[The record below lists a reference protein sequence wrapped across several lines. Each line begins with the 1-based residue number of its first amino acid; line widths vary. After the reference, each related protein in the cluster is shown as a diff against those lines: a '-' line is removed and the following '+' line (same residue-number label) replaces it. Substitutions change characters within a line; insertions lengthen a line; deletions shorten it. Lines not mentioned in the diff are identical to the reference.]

1 MQVFMRTAFS
11 AAAIAALSISFAQA
25 QQTLAPVVV
34 SANPLGAD
42 INDLITPVSVLRGD
56 QLTQNQSST
65 LGQTLNQLPGVSSSD
80 FGPNSSRPVIR
91 GLDGDR
97 IRIMNNGGASM
108 DVSGLSYDHAVGIE
122 PLLVEQIE
130 VVRGPAA
137 LQYGGSAIGGAVNVI
152 DNRIPKAPVKGVNG
166 RGELRAGGAES
177 ERAAAG
183 VVTVGDGRFALH
195 VDGADRK
202 TDDLKVPKQAGR
214 RDEDGPGSLNQG
226 RLLNSNS
233 DQQSGAIGASLTGD
247 HGYLGISL
255 DSYKNDYGTGLFEVE
270 DDETDLT
277 KPKRIRLKQE
287 RLTLAG
293 EQRNLAGKMGPLE
306 SIRGS
311 FSSTDYKHEELAGG
325 EVEATYKN
333 KGWDSRIEGTHL
345 PIQTSLGALKGAWG
359 IQGSESKFSAT
370 GSEHHGTFVPNAKTD
385 SKALFVFEELS
396 FAPGK
401 AVNAGFRYE
410 DVKVQSL
417 GGVKHIDNGV
427 SETFDVDSKKF
438 KPFSLALGY
447 RQDMGAGWTGT
458 AGLSYTER
466 APTFYELYAD
476 GEHHAT
482 GTYERGNSSNKKE
495 KGTTLELGMKF
506 KTPTTRAN
514 FSAYVTEFSNFIGLV
529 QGGYVNHHG
538 EYPRLDKEDCE
549 AAVNPRQHCSPLYNF
564 TGIKAR
570 LYGLEADGRFPLAS
584 GLFGKASQLN
594 LDWKAD
600 YARGENRTTG
610 GALPR
615 IAPFRL
621 SSALVYSEG
630 KYSSQVDVQHAARQN
645 RYADDLG
652 ATPSYT
658 MFGLGASY
666 KTAVSGMKS
675 AYLFLRVH
683 NLTNVEARNA
693 SSVLRDMA
701 PAGARAIRVGFRGN
715 F

>member
-11 AAAIAALSISFAQA
+11 AAAVAALSISFAHA
-25 QQTLAPVVV
+25 QQTLEPVVV

-56 QLTQNQSST
+56 QLSQKQSST
-65 LGQTLNQLPGVSSSD
+65 LGQTLNGLPGVGSTD
-80 FGPNSSRPVIR
+80 FGPNSSRPTIR

-97 IRIMNNGGASM
+97 VRVMSNGGASL
-108 DVSGLSYDHAVGIE
+108 DASTLSYDHAVAIE

-152 DNRIPKAPVKGVNG
+152 DNRIPKAPVKGVHG
-166 RGELRAGGAES
+166 RAEVRAGGAES
-177 ERAAAG
+177 EKAAAG
-183 VVTVGDGRFALH
+183 LVTVGNGAFAIH
-195 VDGADRK
+195 VDGSSRK

-214 RDEDGPGSLNQG
+214 EGFISQG
-226 RLLNSNS
+226 KLLNSDA
-233 DQQSGAIGASLTGD
+233 DQQGGALGFSLTND
-247 HGYLGISL
+247 HGYLGLSV
-255 DSYKNDYGTGLFEVE
+255 DTYRNEYGTGLYEE
-270 DDETDLT
+270 GDITSPT
-277 KPKRIRLKQE
+277 RIKLKQDK
-287 RLTLAG
+287 LTFAG
-293 EQRNLAGKMGPLE
+293 EQRNLTGKAGPFE

-311 FSSTDYKHEELAGG
+311 FSTTDYKHEESAGG
-325 EVEATYKN
+325 VVESTFKN

-345 PIQTSLGALKGAWG
+345 PIQTSLGSLKGAWG
-359 IQGSESKFSAT
+359 IQGAESKFSAI
-370 GSEHHGTFVPNAKTD
+370 GDVTFIPNTQTN
-385 SKALFVFEELS
+385 SMALFVFEELS

-401 AVNAGFRYE
+401 AVNGGLRLE
-410 DVKVQSL
+410 SVKVDSF
-417 GGVKHIDNGV
+417 GGGTNG
-427 SETFDVDSKKF
+427 ETESFTADSKKF
-438 KPFSLALGY
+438 KPFSASVGY
-447 RQDMGAGWTGT
+447 RQDMGSGWTAT
-458 AGLSYTER
+458 SGLSYTER
-466 APTFYELYAD
+466 APTFYELYAN
-476 GEHHAT
+476 GMHHAT
-482 GTYERGNSSNKKE
+482 ETYEKGNADNKKE
-495 KGTTLELGMKF
+495 KGTTLELGLKF

-514 FSAYVTEFSNFIGLV
+514 FGAYVTEFSNFIGLT
-529 QGGYVNHHG
+529 QGGYVD
-538 EYPRLDKEDCE
+538 ELDGRIQSLDIDECE
-549 AAVNPRQHCSPLYNF
+549 ADVGGNGHCVPKYNF
-564 TGIKAR
+564 SGIKAR

-600 YARGENRTTG
+600 YVRGENRSTG

-615 IAPFRL
+615 ISPLRL

-630 KYSSQVDVQHAARQN
+630 KYSSQVDVQYAARQN

-675 AYLFLRVH
+675 AYLFMRVD
-683 NLTNVEARNA
+683 NVTDVEARNA

-701 PAGARAIRVGFRGN
+701 PAGARAIKVGLRGN

>member
-11 AAAIAALSISFAQA
+11 AAAVAALSIPFAHA
-25 QQTLAPVVV
+25 QQTLSPVVV
-34 SANPLGAD
+34 SANPLGSD

-97 IRIMNNGGASM
+97 IRILNNGGASM
-108 DVSGLSYDHAVGIE
+108 DVSGLSYDHAVAIE
-122 PLLVEQIE
+122 PLLVDQIE

-152 DNRIPKAPVKGVNG
+152 DNRIPKAPVKGVHG

-183 VVTVGDGRFALH
+183 LVTVGDGRFALH
-195 VDGADRK
+195 VDGSDRK

-214 RDEDGPGSLNQG
+214 GQAINQG
-226 RLLNSNS
+226 RLLNSNA
-233 DQQSGAIGASLTGD
+233 DQQSGAVGASLTGD
-247 HGYLGISL
+247 HGYLGVSL
-255 DSYKNDYGTGLFEVE
+255 DSYKNDYGTGLFEAN
-270 DDETDLT
+270 DLAE
-277 KPKRIRLKQE
+277 PKRIRLKQD
-287 RLTLAG
+287 RVTLAG
-293 EQRNLAGKMGPLE
+293 EQRNLGGKAGPFE

-311 FSSTDYKHEELAGG
+311 FSSTDYKHEELKAN
-325 EVEATYKN
+325 EVEATFKN
-333 KGWDSRIEGTHL
+333 KGWDSRIEGTHI
-345 PIQTSLGALKGAWG
+345 PIQTSLGSLKGAWG

-385 SKALFVFEELS
+385 SKAVFVFEELS

-417 GGVKHIDNGV
+417 GGTKHIHEDGDV
-427 SETFDVDSKKF
+427 ESFAVDSKKF

-447 RQDMGAGWTGT
+447 RQDMGSGWTAT
-458 AGLSYTER
+458 SGLSYTER

-482 GTYERGNSSNKKE
+482 GTYERGNSGNKKE

-514 FSAYVTEFSNFIGLV
+514 FSAYVTEFSNFIGLI
-529 QGGYVNHHG
+529 QGTETSEEG
-538 EYPRLDKEDCE
+538 
-549 AAVNPRQHCSPLYNF
+549 SPIYNF
-564 TGIKAR
+564 QGIKAR

-584 GLFGKASQLN
+584 GLFGKAGQLN
-594 LDWKAD
+594 VDWKAD

-615 IAPFRL
+615 IAPLRL

-630 KYSSQVDVQHAARQN
+630 KYSSQVDVQYAARQN

-652 ATPSYT
+652 ATPSYA

-701 PAGARAIRVGFRGN
+701 PAGARAIKVGLRGN

>member
-11 AAAIAALSISFAQA
+11 AAAVAALSVSFAHA
-25 QQTLAPVVV
+25 QQTLSPVVV
-34 SANPLGAD
+34 SANPLGSD

-97 IRIMNNGGASM
+97 IRIMNNGSASM
-108 DVSGLSYDHAVGIE
+108 DVSGLSSDHAVGIE

-152 DNRIPKAPVKGVNG
+152 DNRIPKAPVKGVHG
-166 RGELRAGGAES
+166 RGELRAGGPES

-214 RDEDGPGSLNQG
+214 GEAINQG
-226 RLLNSNS
+226 RLLNSNA

-247 HGYLGISL
+247 HGYFGLSV
-255 DSYKNDYGTGLFEVE
+255 DSYKNDYGTGLFE
-270 DDETDLT
+270 DNQLAN
-277 KPKRIRLKQE
+277 PKRIKLKQD

-311 FSSTDYKHEELAGG
+311 FSSTDYKHEETKAGD
-325 EVEATYKN
+325 VEATFKN
-333 KGWDSRIEGTHL
+333 KGWDSRIEGTHI
-345 PIQTSLGALKGAWG
+345 PIQTSWGSLKGAWG

-370 GSEHHGTFVPNAKTD
+370 GSGDHGTFVPNAKTD

-417 GGVKHIDNGV
+417 GGVKHDD
-427 SETFDVDSKKF
+427 DVFSADSKKF

-447 RQDMGAGWTGT
+447 RQDMGSGWTAT
-458 AGLSYTER
+458 SGLSYTER

-495 KGTTLELGMKF
+495 KGATLELGMKF

-529 QGGYVNHHG
+529 QDGYVDHHG
-538 EYPRLDKEDCE
+538 GNYSLTQAVCE
-549 AAVNPRQHCSPLYNF
+549 GGVRHCSAQYKF

-584 GLFGKASQLN
+584 GLFGKAGQLN
-594 LDWKAD
+594 VDWKAD

-615 IAPFRL
+615 IAPLRL
-621 SSALVYSEG
+621 SSALVYSQG

-701 PAGARAIRVGFRGN
+701 PAGARAIKVGLRAN

>member
-11 AAAIAALSISFAQA
+11 AAAIAALSISFAHA

-183 VVTVGDGRFALH
+183 LVTVGDGRFALH

-214 RDEDGPGSLNQG
+214 GAAINQG

-247 HGYLGISL
+247 HGYVGLSV
-255 DSYKNDYGTGLFEVE
+255 DSYKNDYGTGLFE
-270 DDETDLT
+270 DADNLAD
-277 KPKRIRLKQE
+277 PKRIKLKQD

-325 EVEATYKN
+325 VVESTFKN
-333 KGWDSRIEGTHL
+333 KGWDSRIEGTHI
-345 PIQTSLGALKGAWG
+345 PIQTSLGSLKGAWG
-359 IQGSESKFSAT
+359 IQGSESKFSAV
-370 GSEHHGTFVPNAKTD
+370 GSGEHGAFVPNAKTD
-385 SKALFVFEELS
+385 SKALFIFEELS

-401 AVNAGFRYE
+401 AVNTGFRYE

-417 GGVKHIDNGV
+417 GGIKH
-427 SETFDVDSKKF
+427 FDGSSPVPFEADAKKF
-438 KPFSLALGY
+438 KPFSLTLGY
-447 RQDMGAGWTGT
+447 RQDVGAGWTAT
-458 AGLSYTER
+458 SGLSYTER

-482 GTYERGNSSNKKE
+482 GTYERGNSNNKKE

-529 QGGYVNHHG
+529 QDGYTDHHG
-538 EYPRLDKEDCE
+538 EDSYTSL
-549 AAVNPRQHCSPLYNF
+549 AACKVDHGDCSPKYNF
-564 TGIKAR
+564 QGIKAR
-570 LYGLEADGRFPLAS
+570 LYGFEADGRFPLAS

-594 LDWKAD
+594 FDWKAD

-701 PAGARAIRVGFRGN
+701 PAGARAIKVGLRGN

>member
-11 AAAIAALSISFAQA
+11 AAAIAALSIPFAHA

-122 PLLVEQIE
+122 PLLVDQIE

-152 DNRIPKAPVKGVNG
+152 DNRIPKAPVKGVHG

-183 VVTVGDGRFALH
+183 LVTVGDGRFALH
-195 VDGADRK
+195 VDGSDRK

-214 RDEDGPGSLNQG
+214 GAAINQG
-226 RLLNSNS
+226 RLLNSNA

-247 HGYLGISL
+247 HGYVGLSV
-255 DSYKNDYGTGLFEVE
+255 DSYRNDYGTGLFENP
-270 DDETDLT
+270 DDLDD
-277 KPKRIRLKQE
+277 PKRIKLKQD

-293 EQRNLAGKMGPLE
+293 EQRNLGGKMGPLE

-325 EVEATYKN
+325 VVESTFKN

-345 PIQTSLGALKGAWG
+345 PIQTSLGSLKGAWG

-370 GSEHHGTFVPNAKTD
+370 GSEDHGTFVPNAKTD

-417 GGVKHIDNGV
+417 GGQEEGHFPV
-427 SETFDVDSKKF
+427 ESKKF

-447 RQDMGAGWTGT
+447 RQDMGSGWTGT
-458 AGLSYTER
+458 GGLSYTER

-482 GTYERGNSSNKKE
+482 GTYEKGNSNNKKE

-529 QGGYVNHHG
+529 QDGYVEDDHG
-538 EYPRLDKEDCE
+538 HDVPK
-549 AAVNPRQHCSPLYNF
+549 YNF
-564 TGIKAR
+564 QGIKAR

-594 LDWKAD
+594 VDWKAD

-615 IAPFRL
+615 VAPFRL

-630 KYSSQVDVQHAARQN
+630 KYSSQVDVQYAARQN

-701 PAGARAIRVGFRGN
+701 PAGARAVKVGLRGN

>member
-25 QQTLAPVVV
+25 QQTLEPVIV
-34 SANPLGAD
+34 SANPLGGD

-56 QLTQNQSST
+56 QLSQKQSST
-65 LGQTLNQLPGVSSSD
+65 LGQTLNGLPGVGSTD
-80 FGPNSSRPVIR
+80 FGPNSSRPTIR

-97 IRIMNNGGASM
+97 VRVMSNGGASL
-108 DVSGLSYDHAVGIE
+108 DASTLSYDHAVAIE

-152 DNRIPKAPVKGVNG
+152 DNRIPKAPVKGVHG
-166 RGELRAGGAES
+166 RAEVRAGGAES
-177 ERAAAG
+177 EKATAG
-183 VVTVGDGRFALH
+183 MVTVGNGAFALH
-195 VDGADRK
+195 VDGSSRK

-214 RDEDGPGSLNQG
+214 EGFISQG
-226 RLLNSNS
+226 KLLNSDA
-233 DQQSGAIGASLTGD
+233 DQQGGALGFSLTND
-247 HGYLGISL
+247 HGYVGLSV
-255 DSYKNDYGTGLFEVE
+255 DTYKNDYGTGLYEE
-270 DDETDLT
+270 GDIASPT
-277 KPKRIRLKQE
+277 RIKLKQDK
-287 RLTLAG
+287 LTLAG
-293 EQRNLAGKMGPLE
+293 EQRTLGGKAGPFE

-311 FSSTDYKHEELAGG
+311 FSTTDYKHEESAGG
-325 EVEATYKN
+325 VVESTFKN

-345 PIQTSLGALKGAWG
+345 PIQTSMGALKGAWG
-359 IQGSESKFSAT
+359 IQGAESKFSAI
-370 GSEHHGTFVPNAKTD
+370 GDATFVPNTQTN
-385 SKALFVFEELS
+385 SMALFVFEELS

-401 AVNAGFRYE
+401 GVNAGLRLE
-410 DVKVQSL
+410 SVKVDSL
-417 GGVKHIDNGV
+417 GGGVNGQGGP
-427 SETFDVDSKKF
+427 FDADSKKF
-438 KPFSLALGY
+438 KPLSASVGY
-447 RQDMGAGWTGT
+447 RQDVGSGWTAT
-458 AGLSYTER
+458 SGLSYTER
-466 APTFYELYAD
+466 APTFYELYAN
-476 GEHHAT
+476 GMHHAT
-482 GTYERGNSSNKKE
+482 ETYEQGNANNKKE

-514 FSAYVTEFSNFIGLV
+514 FGAYVTEFSNFIGLT
-529 QGGYVNHHG
+529 QGGYVDEATG
-538 EYPRLDKEDCE
+538 GDCG
-549 AAVNPRQHCSPLYNF
+549 ADPCVPKYNF
-564 TGIKAR
+564 SGIKAR

-594 LDWKAD
+594 MDWKAD
-600 YARGENRTTG
+600 YVRGENRSTG

-615 IAPFRL
+615 ISPLRL
-621 SSALVYSEG
+621 NSALVYSEG
-630 KYSSQVDVQHAARQN
+630 KYSSQVDVQYAARQN

-675 AYLFLRVH
+675 AYLFMRVD
-683 NLTNVEARNA
+683 NLTDVEARNA

-701 PAGARAIRVGFRGN
+701 PAGARAIKVGLRGN

>member
-11 AAAIAALSISFAQA
+11 AAAIAALSIPFAHA
-25 QQTLAPVVV
+25 QQTLSPVVV

-122 PLLVEQIE
+122 PLLVDQIE

-152 DNRIPKAPVKGVNG
+152 DNRIPKAPVKGVHG

-183 VVTVGDGRFALH
+183 LVTVGDGRFALH
-195 VDGADRK
+195 VDGSDRK

-214 RDEDGPGSLNQG
+214 RDDDGPGSLNQG
-226 RLLNSNS
+226 RLLNSNA
-233 DQQSGAIGASLTGD
+233 DQQSGAIGASLTSD
-247 HGYLGISL
+247 HGYVGLSI
-255 DSYKNDYGTGLFEVE
+255 DSYKNNYGTGLFEVE
-270 DDETDLT
+270 DDVTDLT
-277 KPKRIRLKQE
+277 KPKRINLKQD

-293 EQRNLAGKMGPLE
+293 EQRNLSGKMGPLE

-325 EVEATYKN
+325 VVESTFKN

-345 PIQTSLGALKGAWG
+345 PIQTSLGSLKGAWG

-370 GSEHHGTFVPNAKTD
+370 SSGTHGAFVPNAKTD

-417 GGVKHIDNGV
+417 GGVKHDV
-427 SETFDVDSKKF
+427 ETFEVDSKKF

-447 RQDMGAGWTGT
+447 RQDMGSGWTAT
-458 AGLSYTER
+458 TGLSYTER

-476 GEHHAT
+476 GDHHAT
-482 GTYERGNSSNKKE
+482 GTYERGNSNNKKE

-514 FSAYVTEFSNFIGLV
+514 FSAYVTEFSNFIGLLKE
-529 QGGYVNHHG
+529 G
-538 EYPRLDKEDCE
+538 EHVDDDGHSMPKYK
-549 AAVNPRQHCSPLYNF
+549 F

-570 LYGLEADGRFPLAS
+570 LYGLEADGRFPLAT

-594 LDWKAD
+594 VDWKAD

-630 KYSSQVDVQHAARQN
+630 KYSSQIDVQHAARQN

-666 KTAVSGMKS
+666 KTAVSGIKS

-701 PAGARAIRVGFRGN
+701 PAGARAIKVGLRGN

>member
-11 AAAIAALSISFAQA
+11 AAAVAALSISFAHA
-25 QQTLAPVVV
+25 QQTLEPVVV

-56 QLTQNQSST
+56 QLSQKQSST
-65 LGQTLNQLPGVSSSD
+65 LGQTLNGLPGVGSTD
-80 FGPNSSRPVIR
+80 FGPNSSRPTIR

-97 IRIMNNGGASM
+97 VRVMSNGGASL
-108 DVSGLSYDHAVGIE
+108 DASTLSYDHAVAIE

-152 DNRIPKAPVKGVNG
+152 DNRIPKAPVKGVHG
-166 RGELRAGGAES
+166 RAEVRAGGAES
-177 ERAAAG
+177 EKAAAG
-183 VVTVGDGRFALH
+183 LVTVGNGAFAIH
-195 VDGADRK
+195 VDGSSRK

-214 RDEDGPGSLNQG
+214 EGFISQG
-226 RLLNSNS
+226 KLLNSDA
-233 DQQSGAIGASLTGD
+233 DQQGGALGFSLTND
-247 HGYLGISL
+247 HGYLGLSV
-255 DSYKNDYGTGLFEVE
+255 DTYRNEYGTGLYEE
-270 DDETDLT
+270 GDITSPT
-277 KPKRIRLKQE
+277 RIKLKQDK
-287 RLTLAG
+287 LTFAG
-293 EQRNLAGKMGPLE
+293 EQRNLTGKAGPFE

-311 FSSTDYKHEELAGG
+311 FSTTDYKHEESAGG
-325 EVEATYKN
+325 VVESTFKN

-345 PIQTSLGALKGAWG
+345 PIQTSLGSLKGAWG
-359 IQGSESKFSAT
+359 IQGAESKFSAI
-370 GSEHHGTFVPNAKTD
+370 GDVTFIPNTQTN
-385 SKALFVFEELS
+385 SMALFVFEELS

-401 AVNAGFRYE
+401 AVNGGLRLE
-410 DVKVQSL
+410 SVKVDSF
-417 GGVKHIDNGV
+417 GGGTNG
-427 SETFDVDSKKF
+427 ETESFTADSKKF
-438 KPFSLALGY
+438 KPFSASVGY
-447 RQDMGAGWTGT
+447 RQDMGSGWTAT
-458 AGLSYTER
+458 SGLSYTER
-466 APTFYELYAD
+466 APTFYELYAN
-476 GEHHAT
+476 GMHHAT
-482 GTYERGNSSNKKE
+482 ETYEKGNADNKKE
-495 KGTTLELGMKF
+495 KGTTLELGLKF

-514 FSAYVTEFSNFIGLV
+514 FGAYVTEFSNFIGLT
-529 QGGYVNHHG
+529 QGGYVD
-538 EYPRLDKEDCE
+538 ELDGRIQSLDIDECE
-549 AAVNPRQHCSPLYNF
+549 ADVGGNGHCVPKYNF
-564 TGIKAR
+564 SGIKAR

-600 YARGENRTTG
+600 YVRGENRSTG

-615 IAPFRL
+615 ISPLRL

-630 KYSSQVDVQHAARQN
+630 KYSSQTDVQYAARQN

-675 AYLFLRVH
+675 AYLFMRVD
-683 NLTNVEARNA
+683 NLTDVEARNA

-701 PAGARAIRVGFRGN
+701 PAGARAIKVGLRGN

>member
-1 MQVFMRTAFS
+1 
-11 AAAIAALSISFAQA
+11 
-25 QQTLAPVVV
+25 
-34 SANPLGAD
+34 
-42 INDLITPVSVLRGD
+42 
-56 QLTQNQSST
+56 
-65 LGQTLNQLPGVSSSD
+65 
-80 FGPNSSRPVIR
+80 
-91 GLDGDR
+91 
-97 IRIMNNGGASM
+97 
-108 DVSGLSYDHAVGIE
+108 
-122 PLLVEQIE
+122 
-130 VVRGPAA
+130 
-137 LQYGGSAIGGAVNVI
+137 
-152 DNRIPKAPVKGVNG
+152 
-166 RGELRAGGAES
+166 LRAGGAES

-183 VVTVGDGRFALH
+183 LVTVGDGRFALH

-214 RDEDGPGSLNQG
+214 GAATNQG
-226 RLLNSNS
+226 RLLNSNA
-233 DQQSGAIGASLTGD
+233 DQQSGAIGASLTSD
-247 HGYLGISL
+247 HGYVGLSV
-255 DSYKNDYGTGLFEVE
+255 DSYKNDYGTGLFEG
-270 DDETDLT
+270 DDLLN
-277 KPKRIRLKQE
+277 PKRIKLKQD

-293 EQRNLAGKMGPLE
+293 EQRNLGGKMGPLE

-325 EVEATYKN
+325 EVEATFKN
-333 KGWDSRIEGTHL
+333 KGWDSRIEGTHI
-345 PIQTSLGALKGAWG
+345 PIQTSLGTLKGAWG
-359 IQGSESKFSAT
+359 IQGSESKFSVT
-370 GSEHHGTFVPNAKTD
+370 GSGEHGTFIPNAKMD
-385 SKALFVFEELS
+385 SKALFVFEELT

-417 GGVKHIDNGV
+417 GSGVDDHFPV
-427 SETFDVDSKKF
+427 ESKKF
-438 KPFSLALGY
+438 KPFSFALGY
-447 RQDMGAGWTGT
+447 RQDMGSGWTAT
-458 AGLSYTER
+458 SGLSYTER

-482 GTYERGNSSNKKE
+482 GTYERGNSNNTKE
-495 KGTTLELGMKF
+495 KGATFELGMKF

-529 QGGYVNHHG
+529 QNGYIDSHSESTYATKEG
-538 EYPRLDKEDCE
+538 CEGDPRTE
-549 AAVNPRQHCSPLYNF
+549 HCSPLYNF
-564 TGIKAR
+564 QGIKAR

-584 GLFGKASQLN
+584 GLFDKAGQLN
-594 LDWKAD
+594 VDWKAD

-630 KYSSQVDVQHAARQN
+630 KYSSQVDVQYAARQN

-701 PAGARAIRVGFRGN
+701 PAGARAIKVGLRGN

>member
-11 AAAIAALSISFAQA
+11 AAAIAALSIPFAHA
-25 QQTLAPVVV
+25 QQTLSPVVV
-34 SANPLGAD
+34 SANPFGAD

-122 PLLVEQIE
+122 PLLVDQIE

-152 DNRIPKAPVKGVNG
+152 DNRIPKAPVKGVHG

-183 VVTVGDGRFALH
+183 LVTVGDGRFALH
-195 VDGADRK
+195 VDGSDRK
-202 TDDLKVPKQAGR
+202 TDDLRVPKQAGR
-214 RDEDGPGSLNQG
+214 GAAINQG
-226 RLLNSNS
+226 RLLNSNA
-233 DQQSGAIGASLTGD
+233 DQQSGAVGASLTGD
-247 HGYLGISL
+247 HGYVGLSV
-255 DSYKNDYGTGLFEVE
+255 DSYRNDYGTGLFENP
-270 DDETDLT
+270 DDLDD
-277 KPKRIRLKQE
+277 PKRIKLKQD

-293 EQRNLAGKMGPLE
+293 EQRNLGGKMGPLE

-325 EVEATYKN
+325 AVESTFKN

-345 PIQTSLGALKGAWG
+345 PIQTSLGSLKGAWG

-370 GSEHHGTFVPNAKTD
+370 SSGAHGAFVPNAKTD

-417 GGVKHIDNGV
+417 GNGV
-427 SETFDVDSKKF
+427 DDHFPVDSKKF

-447 RQDMGAGWTGT
+447 RQDMGSGWTGT
-458 AGLSYTER
+458 GGLSYTER

-482 GTYERGNSSNKKE
+482 GTYERGNSNNKKE

-529 QGGYVNHHG
+529 QDGYINENELLSTTPADG
-538 EYPRLDKEDCE
+538 Y
-549 AAVNPRQHCSPLYNF
+549 SPLYNF
-564 TGIKAR
+564 QGIKAR
-570 LYGLEADGRFPLAS
+570 LYGLEADGRFPLAT
-584 GLFGKASQLN
+584 GLFGKAGQLN
-594 LDWKAD
+594 VDWKAD
-600 YARGENRTTG
+600 YARGENRSTG

-615 IAPFRL
+615 IAPLRL

-701 PAGARAIRVGFRGN
+701 PAGARAIKVGLRGN

>member
-1 MQVFMRTAFS
+1 MQVFIRTAFS
-11 AAAIAALSISFAQA
+11 AAAIAALSIPFAHA

-122 PLLVEQIE
+122 PLLVDQIE

-152 DNRIPKAPVKGVNG
+152 DNRIPKAPVKGVHG

-183 VVTVGDGRFALH
+183 LVTVGDGRFALH
-195 VDGADRK
+195 VDGSDRK
-202 TDDLKVPKQAGR
+202 TDDLRVPKQAGR
-214 RDEDGPGSLNQG
+214 GAAINQG
-226 RLLNSNS
+226 RLLNSNA
-233 DQQSGAIGASLTGD
+233 DQQSGAVGASLTGD
-247 HGYLGISL
+247 HGYVGLSV
-255 DSYKNDYGTGLFEVE
+255 DSYRNDYGTGLFENP
-270 DDETDLT
+270 DDLDD
-277 KPKRIRLKQE
+277 PKRIKLKQD

-293 EQRNLAGKMGPLE
+293 EQRNLGGKMGPLE

-325 EVEATYKN
+325 AVESTFKN

-345 PIQTSLGALKGAWG
+345 PIQTSLGSLKGAWG

-370 GSEHHGTFVPNAKTD
+370 SSGAHGAFVPNAKTD

-417 GGVKHIDNGV
+417 GNGV
-427 SETFDVDSKKF
+427 DDHFPVDSKKF

-447 RQDMGAGWTGT
+447 RQDMGSGWTGT
-458 AGLSYTER
+458 GGLSYTER

-482 GTYERGNSSNKKE
+482 GTYERGNSNNKKE

-529 QGGYVNHHG
+529 QDGYINENELLSTTPADG
-538 EYPRLDKEDCE
+538 Y
-549 AAVNPRQHCSPLYNF
+549 SPLYNF
-564 TGIKAR
+564 QGIKAR
-570 LYGLEADGRFPLAS
+570 LYGLEADGRFPLAT
-584 GLFGKASQLN
+584 GLFGKAGQLN
-594 LDWKAD
+594 VDWKAD
-600 YARGENRTTG
+600 YARGENRSTG

-615 IAPFRL
+615 IAPLRL

-701 PAGARAIRVGFRGN
+701 PAGARAIKVGLRGN

>member
-11 AAAIAALSISFAQA
+11 AAAVAALSIPFAHA
-25 QQTLAPVVV
+25 QQTLEPVVV

-56 QLTQNQSST
+56 QLSQKQSST
-65 LGQTLNQLPGVSSSD
+65 LGQTLNGLPGVGSTD
-80 FGPNSSRPVIR
+80 FGPNSSRPTIR

-97 IRIMNNGGASM
+97 VRVMSNGGASL
-108 DVSGLSYDHAVGIE
+108 DAATLSYDHAVAIE

-152 DNRIPKAPVKGVNG
+152 DNRIPKAPVKGVHG
-166 RGELRAGGAES
+166 RAEVRAGGAES
-177 ERAAAG
+177 EKAAAG
-183 VVTVGDGRFALH
+183 LVTAGDGAFAIH
-195 VDGADRK
+195 VDGSSRK
-202 TDDLKVPKQAGR
+202 TDNLKVPKQAGR
-214 RDEDGPGSLNQG
+214 GNSLNSG
-226 RLLNSNS
+226 ALLNSDA
-233 DQQSGAIGASLTGD
+233 DQQGGAVGFSLTND
-247 HGYLGISL
+247 HGYLGLSV
-255 DSYKNDYGTGLFEVE
+255 DTYRNEYGTGLYEGGNIANP
-270 DDETDLT
+270 T
-277 KPKRIRLKQE
+277 RIKLKQDK
-287 RLTLAG
+287 LTIAG
-293 EQRNLAGKMGPLE
+293 EQRNLIGKAGPFE

-311 FSSTDYKHEELAGG
+311 FSTTDYKHEESAGG
-325 EVEATYKN
+325 VVESTFKN

-345 PIQTSLGALKGAWG
+345 PIQTSMGALKGAWG
-359 IQGSESKFSAT
+359 IQGADTKFSAI
-370 GSEHHGTFVPNAKTD
+370 GDATFVPNTQTN
-385 SKALFVFEELS
+385 SMALFVFEELS

-401 AVNAGFRYE
+401 AVNAGLRLE
-410 DVKVQSL
+410 SVKVDSF
-417 GGVKHIDNGV
+417 GGGNNGQGV
-427 SETFDVDSKKF
+427 EFDADSKKF
-438 KPFSLALGY
+438 KPFSASVGY
-447 RQDMGAGWTGT
+447 RQDVGSGWTAT
-458 AGLSYTER
+458 SGLSYTER
-466 APTFYELYAD
+466 APTFYELYAN
-476 GEHHAT
+476 GMHHAT
-482 GTYERGNSSNKKE
+482 ETYEQGNANNKKE

-514 FSAYVTEFSNFIGLV
+514 FGAYVTEFSNFIGLIQDGEV
-529 QGGYVNHHG
+529 DEATGLPPTGGSTCDSSGV
-538 EYPRLDKEDCE
+538 ECVPK
-549 AAVNPRQHCSPLYNF
+549 YNF

-570 LYGLEADGRFPLAS
+570 LYGLEADGRFSLAS

-594 LDWKAD
+594 MDWKAD
-600 YARGENRTTG
+600 YVRGENRSTG

-615 IAPFRL
+615 ISPFRL

-630 KYSSQVDVQHAARQN
+630 KYSSQVDVQYAARQN

-675 AYLFLRVH
+675 AYLFMRVD
-683 NLTNVEARNA
+683 NVTDVEARNA

-701 PAGARAIRVGFRGN
+701 PAGSRAIKVGLRGD

>member
-1 MQVFMRTAFS
+1 
-11 AAAIAALSISFAQA
+11 
-25 QQTLAPVVV
+25 
-34 SANPLGAD
+34 
-42 INDLITPVSVLRGD
+42 
-56 QLTQNQSST
+56 
-65 LGQTLNQLPGVSSSD
+65 
-80 FGPNSSRPVIR
+80 
-91 GLDGDR
+91 
-97 IRIMNNGGASM
+97 
-108 DVSGLSYDHAVGIE
+108 
-122 PLLVEQIE
+122 

-137 LQYGGSAIGGAVNVI
+137 LQYGGSAIGGVVNVI
-152 DNRIPKAPVKGVNG
+152 DNRIPKAPVKGVHG

-183 VVTVGDGRFALH
+183 LVTVGDGRFALH
-195 VDGADRK
+195 VDGSDRK
-202 TDDLKVPKQAGR
+202 TDDLRVPKQAGR
-214 RDEDGPGSLNQG
+214 GEAINQG
-226 RLLNSNS
+226 RLLNSNA
-233 DQQSGAIGASLTGD
+233 DQQSGAFGASLTGD
-247 HGYLGISL
+247 YGYLGLSV
-255 DSYKNDYGTGLFEVE
+255 DSYKNDYGTGLFEE
-270 DDETDLT
+270 NELAN
-277 KPKRIRLKQE
+277 PKRIKLKQD

-293 EQRNLAGKMGPLE
+293 EQRNLGGKIGPLE

-325 EVEATYKN
+325 AVESTFKN

-345 PIQTSLGALKGAWG
+345 PIQTSLGSLKGAWG

-370 GSEHHGTFVPNAKTD
+370 SSGEHGAFVPNAKTD

-417 GGVKHIDNGV
+417 GGQEEGHFPV
-427 SETFDVDSKKF
+427 ESKKF

-447 RQDMGAGWTGT
+447 RQDMGSGWTGT
-458 AGLSYTER
+458 GGLSYTER

-482 GTYERGNSSNKKE
+482 GTYEKGSSNNKKE

-514 FSAYVTEFSNFIGLV
+514 FSAYVTEFSNFIGLLKDEHDHAH
-529 QGGYVNHHG
+529 NG
-538 EYPRLDKEDCE
+538 EFIP
-549 AAVNPRQHCSPLYNF
+549 QYNF

-594 LDWKAD
+594 VDWKAD

-615 IAPFRL
+615 IAPLRL

-701 PAGARAIRVGFRGN
+701 PAGARAIKVGFRGN

>member
-1 MQVFMRTAFS
+1 
-11 AAAIAALSISFAQA
+11 
-25 QQTLAPVVV
+25 
-34 SANPLGAD
+34 
-42 INDLITPVSVLRGD
+42 
-56 QLTQNQSST
+56 
-65 LGQTLNQLPGVSSSD
+65 
-80 FGPNSSRPVIR
+80 
-91 GLDGDR
+91 
-97 IRIMNNGGASM
+97 
-108 DVSGLSYDHAVGIE
+108 
-122 PLLVEQIE
+122 
-130 VVRGPAA
+130 
-137 LQYGGSAIGGAVNVI
+137 
-152 DNRIPKAPVKGVNG
+152 
-166 RGELRAGGAES
+166 
-177 ERAAAG
+177 
-183 VVTVGDGRFALH
+183 VTVGDGRFALH
-195 VDGADRK
+195 VDGSDRK

-214 RDEDGPGSLNQG
+214 RDKDGGPGSLNQG

-233 DQQSGAIGASLTGD
+233 DQQSGAVGASLTGD
-247 HGYLGISL
+247 HGYLGVSL
-255 DSYKNDYGTGLFEVE
+255 DSYKNDYGTGLFES
-270 DDETDLT
+270 DHGDADLN
-277 KPKRIRLKQE
+277 KPKRIKLKQD

-333 KGWDSRIEGTHL
+333 KGWDSRIEGTHV

-359 IQGSESKFSAT
+359 VQGSESKFSAT
-370 GSEHHGTFVPNAKTD
+370 GSGGHGTFVPNAKTD

-417 GGVKHIDNGV
+417 GG
-427 SETFDVDSKKF
+427 EDVGHFPVESKKF

-447 RQDMGAGWTGT
+447 RQDMGSGWTAT
-458 AGLSYTER
+458 SGLSYTER

-482 GTYERGNSSNKKE
+482 GTYEKGNSNNKKE

-506 KTPTTRAN
+506 KTPTARAN

-529 QGGYVNHHG
+529 QGGDVNHDG
-538 EYPRLDKEDCE
+538 ESCASDPDECIPK
-549 AAVNPRQHCSPLYNF
+549 YNF
-564 TGIKAR
+564 QGIKAR

-584 GLFGKASQLN
+584 GLFGKAGQLN

-701 PAGARAIRVGFRGN
+701 PAGARAIKVGLRGN